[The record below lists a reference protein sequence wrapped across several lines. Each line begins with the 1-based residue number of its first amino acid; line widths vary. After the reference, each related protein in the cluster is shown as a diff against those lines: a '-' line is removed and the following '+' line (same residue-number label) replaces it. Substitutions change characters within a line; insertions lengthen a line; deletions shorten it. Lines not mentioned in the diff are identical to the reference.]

1 MKVVFIIKENV
12 LFLLHVVKNG
22 SIVENVMMKNKNV
35 LKNIW
40 CLKMLKK

>member
-22 SIVENVMMKNKNV
+22 LIVENVMMKNKNV